1 MTNHYNTLLLNIIYN
16 NMKTNKFFLLCI
28 IFALMISENIF
39 AGDATISGNIVRK
52 VTTTSTSASI
62 PIRDCN
68 GITTGTIPGVTN
80 SVDAYPAYTAFTTV
94 TIKLYSQDTSGSPIS
109 TIPSLSKD
117 AIGFN
122 TSTGGFSY
130 TVTGIAASR
139 YNYIAKVCLD
149 AEVNS
154 AFVREFTIS
163 TGSAIFPIGSVIAYM
178 GNLSTVAGLEAS
190 GWYKCD
196 GRAISSL
203 NASLS
208 GDEISAFVNVVGS
221 NLPDLRG
228 MFLRGLDDGVSGY
241 RDEDRLTRTGGEN
254 TTGVRSTEDESMR
267 KHTHLVA
274 GSTSTDGSHG
284 HSWRFDTEHDDQGSG
299 TSYNEYTKGGS
310 GYAAGADD
318 NPISSTGSEH
328 SHAMSFLTR
337 DPSNSEASV
346 SSYAGNENRPDN
358 TAVYYLIRGR

>member
-16 NMKTNKFFLLCI
+16 NMKTFTCFLLCI
-28 IFALMISENIF
+28 IFALMISENIY

-52 VTTTSTSASI
+52 VTTTTTSASI

-68 GITTGTIPGVTN
+68 GNQTGTIPGITN
-80 SVDAYPAYTAFTTV
+80 SFDTYPAYTAFTTV
-94 TIKLYSQDTSGSPIS
+94 TIKIYSQDTSGSPIS
-109 TIPSLSKD
+109 TIPSLSKS

-122 TSTGGFSY
+122 SSTGGFSY

-154 AFVREFTIS
+154 SFVREFTIS
-163 TGSAIFPIGSVIAYM
+163 TGGAIFPIGSVIAYM
-178 GNLSTVAGLEAS
+178 GNASTVAGLELS

-228 MFLRGLDDGVSGY
+228 VFLRGLDDATINV
-241 RDEDRLTRTGGEN
+241 RDDDRTTRTGGEG
-254 TTGVRSTEDESMR
+254 TTGVRSYQGDEFKSHD
-267 KHTHLVA
+267 HTGSA
-274 GSTSTDGSHG
+274 GQGGDHR
-284 HSWRFDTEHDDQGSG
+284 HSYVDT
-299 TSYNEYTKGGS
+299 YF
-310 GYAAGADD
+310 
-318 NPISSTGSEH
+318 SEH
-328 SHAMSFLTR
+328 SGSPDQQNQKGSGNSDDDNEDWNKTR
-337 DPSNSEASV
+337 DTGLSGTHDHSITINFRGGAETRP
-346 SSYAGNENRPDN
+346 ENI
-358 TAVYYLIRGR
+358 AVYYIIRGR

>member
-62 PIRDCN
+62 PIRDCAGN
-68 GITTGTIPGVTN
+68 TTGTIPGVTN
-80 SVDAYPAYTAFTTV
+80 SVDTYPAYTAFTTV
-94 TIKLYSQDTSGSPIS
+94 TIKIYSQDTSGSPIS
-109 TIPSLSKD
+109 TIPSLSKS

-122 TSTGGFSY
+122 SSTGGFSY

-154 AFVREFTIS
+154 SFVREFTIS
-163 TGSAIFPIGSVIAYM
+163 TGGAIFPIGSVIAYM
-178 GNLSTVAGLEAS
+178 GNASTVAGLELS

-221 NLPDLRG
+221 NLPNLRG
-228 MFLRGLDDGVSGY
+228 VFLRGLDEGRGF
-241 RDEDRLTRTGGEN
+241 DEVAGTRTGGEG
-254 TTGVRSTEDESMR
+254 TTGVRSYQPHQVQA
-267 KHTHLVA
+267 HTHTGTTTSDGNHNHGGVTGNA
-274 GSTSTDGSHG
+274 GYASSSFTRGPGEGAIADAIGSHHHSISTDGAHT
-284 HSWRFDTEHDDQGSG
+284 HSLTINNNSG
-299 TSYNEYTKGGS
+299 AE
-310 GYAAGADD
+310 
-318 NPISSTGSEH
+318 
-328 SHAMSFLTR
+328 TR
-337 DPSNSEASV
+337 P
-346 SSYAGNENRPDN
+346 ENI
-358 TAVYYLIRGR
+358 AVYYIIRGR

>member
-68 GITTGTIPGVTN
+68 GNVTGSIAGISTSID
-80 SVDAYPAYTAFTTV
+80 SYPAYTAFTTV
-94 TIKLYSQDTSGSPIS
+94 TIKIYSQDTSGSPIS
-109 TIPSLSKD
+109 TIPSLSKA

-122 TSTGGFSY
+122 TSTGAFSY

-139 YNYIAKVCLD
+139 YSYIAKVCLD

-154 AFVREFTIS
+154 AYVREFTIS
-163 TGSAIFPIGSVIAYM
+163 TGGAIFPIGSVIAYA
-178 GNLSTVAGLEAS
+178 GNATTVADLETS

-208 GDEISAFVNVVGS
+208 ADEISAFQNVVGS

-228 MFLRGLDDGVSGY
+228 VFLRGLDEGRGWDDN
-241 RDEDRLTRTGGEN
+241 RTTRTGGEG
-254 TTGVRSTEDESMR
+254 TSGVRSYQGCKVEDITLTGSTNSDGNHRHYINLDTDPGGWSRQTDDGGTTGTAAENSGT
-267 KHTHLVA
+267 HTHHVEGWSDYAGTHSHTVSVSYSAGA
-274 GSTSTDGSHG
+274 GS
-284 HSWRFDTEHDDQGSG
+284 E
-299 TSYNEYTKGGS
+299 
-310 GYAAGADD
+310 
-318 NPISSTGSEH
+318 
-328 SHAMSFLTR
+328 TR
-337 DPSNSEASV
+337 P
-346 SSYAGNENRPDN
+346 ENI
-358 TAVYYLIRGR
+358 AVYYLIRGR

>member
-62 PIRDCN
+62 PIRDCAGN
-68 GITTGTIPGVTN
+68 TTGTIPGVTN
-80 SVDAYPAYTAFTTV
+80 SVDTYPAYTAFTTV
-94 TIKLYSQDTSGSPIS
+94 TIKIYSQDTSGSPIS
-109 TIPSLSKD
+109 TIPSLSKS

-122 TSTGGFSY
+122 SSTGGFSY

-154 AFVREFTIS
+154 SFVREFTIS
-163 TGSAIFPIGSVIAYM
+163 TGGAIFPIGSVIAYM
-178 GNLSTVAGLEAS
+178 GNASTVAGLELS

-221 NLPDLRG
+221 NLPNLRG
-228 MFLRGLDDGVSGY
+228 VFLRGLDEGRGF
-241 RDEDRLTRTGGEN
+241 DEDAGTRTGGEG
-254 TTGVRSTEDESMR
+254 TTGVRSYQPHQVQA
-267 KHTHLVA
+267 HTHTGTTTSDGNHNHGGVTGNA
-274 GSTSTDGSHG
+274 GYASSSFTRGPGEGAIADAIGSHHHSISTDGAHT
-284 HSWRFDTEHDDQGSG
+284 HSLTINNNSG
-299 TSYNEYTKGGS
+299 AE
-310 GYAAGADD
+310 
-318 NPISSTGSEH
+318 
-328 SHAMSFLTR
+328 TR
-337 DPSNSEASV
+337 P
-346 SSYAGNENRPDN
+346 ENI
-358 TAVYYLIRGR
+358 AVYYIIRGR